1 MGMAQNK
8 IIRIFWDDTMVTR
21 AQNKA
26 KKLGRI
32 NNSILKGGGNAAGYL
47 GEEAVASYIGAK
59 ITSCDKGTDKYDYD
73 IIAKDG
79 RRVEVKTKRRTV
91 SCTDRN
97 GNDLGHYEV
106 SVAKTSAHQTPDLY
120 IFVSIHFE
128 DVRKVNGKKLYYGI
142 KNIEILGQAEP
153 EDYFAKAKLM
163 RKDDV
168 DQSNGFV
175 TLVDMYNLPI
185 SELEPLDDSLLPQK
199 Q

>member
-1 MGMAQNK
+1 MADNK
-8 IIRIFWDDTMVTR
+8 IIRIDWDDRMVTN

-26 KKLGRI
+26 KKLGKI
-32 NNSILKGGGNAAGYL
+32 KNSILRGGGNAAGYL
-47 GEEAVASYIGAK
+47 GEEAVAAYIKAK
-59 ITSCDKGTDKYDYD
+59 ITSCDEGRDKYDYD
-73 IIAKDG
+73 ITTQDG
-79 RRVEVKTKRRTV
+79 RCIEVKTKRRTV
-91 SCTDRN
+91 SCIDRK
-97 GNDLGHYEV
+97 GNDIGHYEV
-106 SVAKTSAHQTPDLY
+106 SVAKTSVHQRPDLY
-120 IFVSIHFE
+120 IFVSIEFE

-142 KNIEILGQAEP
+142 RNIEILGQAEP